1 MREVTSFTKEW
12 KELRIHRTREITMDV
27 KVILEKKSD
36 SHITVYLDGL
46 KDVPPIIQYGDD
58 TKILIYANTPK
69 DYDGT
74 EEDKK
79 RKIDEV
85 ISKAEKIYNEVHAG
99 QIIDLQNVI
108 NEYRTIAKRIYSI
121 INRMRE

>member
-85 ISKAEKIYNEVHAG
+85 ISKAEKIYNEIHAG

>member
-12 KELRIHRTREITMDV
+12 NELRLRETREITMGV
-27 KVILEKKSD
+27 KVVLEKKSD
-36 SHITVYLDGL
+36 SHITVHLDRL

-58 TKILIYANTPK
+58 TKILIFANTPK

-79 RKIDEV
+79 RKINE
-85 ISKAEKIYNEVHAG
+85 IITEAKKIFNGIDIG
-99 QIIDLQNVI
+99 QIIDLQNAI
-108 NEYRTIAKRIYSI
+108 NEYKTVTKRIYSI
-121 INRMRE
+121 TNRMRG